1 MLLVEAQVQENRCA
15 ASTKAFKKTRRK
27 PPRRSSGEAQDFAY
41 NPRAWWKRK
50 RKEGTNMVTLT
61 VDTHQFVVRL
71 KKAGIQEKEA
81 EAIAEVVRDAQA
93 SADLATKQDLSVVE
107 ARLEARMAETKA
119 ELVKWVVSV
128 GVLQTAM
135 IGALLLKLIPN

>member
-1 MLLVEAQVQENRCA
+1 
-15 ASTKAFKKTRRK
+15 
-27 PPRRSSGEAQDFAY
+27 
-41 NPRAWWKRK
+41 
-50 RKEGTNMVTLT
+50 MVTLT

>member
-1 MLLVEAQVQENRCA
+1 M
-15 ASTKAFKKTRRK
+15 
-27 PPRRSSGEAQDFAY
+27 RSLH
-41 NPRAWWKRK
+41 
-50 RKEGTNMVTLT
+50 EGLQGNLKVLRIILGCDGNGRERTDMVTLT
-61 VDTHQFVVRL
+61 IDTHQFVVRL

-93 SADLATKQDLSVVE
+93 NADLATKQDLSVVE
-107 ARLEARMAETKA
+107 ARLEARMARLEARMAETKA